1 MENTTKKKLIEL
13 LQPKLEELGLSVGDI
28 NTKESLLNQ
37 GILDSMSFL
46 EFIVDIE
53 STFNIELDFSELD
66 PSEFTSIDN
75 LIKLIENGN

>member
-28 NTKESLLNQ
+28 NTKESLVNQ